1 MERGAHMIK
10 HIATVGGVGLAA
22 AFVVVFFVGRAETK
36 HLSEVAP
43 RVGMSYDDLMAMGP
57 RVASQ
62 TGATLGTSRH
72 VVYLLACS
80 GHSSQSTLEQQA
92 TQAGMLARRERLS
105 DREAVG
111 AVLAQGGAGAG
122 VGSLK
127 GC

>member
-1 MERGAHMIK
+1 MVRRIK

-22 AFVVVFFVGRAETK
+22 AFVAVFFFGRTESKA
-36 HLSEVAP
+36 LSEFAP
-43 RVGMSYDDLMAMGP
+43 RIGLSYDELIAMAP

-80 GHSSQSTLEQQA
+80 GLSHKSTLEAQA
-92 TQAGMLARRERLS
+92 TQASAMARQRHLT

-111 AVLAQGGAGAG
+111 EVLAQDSGAAG
-122 VGSLK
+122 IGSLK